1 MKLNDAV
8 AVRKIGN
15 DTIAF
20 VVGESRVD
28 LRQILRL
35 NPMAEWLFGRLSTP
49 HTEDELV
56 EAFVAEYGVT
66 AEAARKDI
74 SEFLQ
79 NCAELGFIEDI

>member
-1 MKLNDAV
+1 MKLKDSV

-35 NPMAEWLFGRLSTP
+35 NPMAEWLFACLVTP
-49 HTEDELV
+49 HTEDDLV
-56 EAFVAEYGVT
+56 ENFAAEYGVT
-66 AEAARKDI
+66 AEAARKDV

-79 NCAELGFIEDI
+79 SCAELGFIEDI

>member
-1 MKLNDAV
+1 MKLKDAV
-8 AVRKIGN
+8 VVRKIGN

-20 VVGESRVD
+20 MVGESRVD

-35 NPMAEWLFGRLSTP
+35 NPMAEWLFARLSTP

-56 EAFVAEYGVT
+56 EGFAAEYGV
-66 AEAARKDI
+66 ASEVARKDF

-79 NCAELGFIEDI
+79 SCAELGFVEDI

>member
-1 MKLNDAV
+1 MKLKDAV

-35 NPMAEWLFGRLSTP
+35 NPMAEWLFGCLSTP
-49 HTEDELV
+49 CKEDELV

-66 AEAARKDI
+66 AEAARKDV
-74 SEFLQ
+74 SEFLRS
-79 NCAELGFIEDI
+79 CAELGFIEDI